1 MRTLL
6 LTALCAVAISSQA
19 VEEKRDTVDKY
30 IIDKKAVAHFDGS
43 QLEGKRVQKYMIAY
57 KENGNVVEKNH
68 LIYTDGQA
76 SIVLSGAVTDN
87 GIIVDNTVEALIV
100 VDGTEVSP
108 ESFSKMNAEDIKS
121 MTVLKEKA
129 AVMLYGDKGRKGV
142 ILVET
147 KAGKA
152 KPLILV
158 DGHECTPDVFVT
170 IKQEDILNV
179 VTYKAGSAPANTYK
193 EKGRGGV
200 IIITTKNG
208 NGMKTLRARDKK

>member
-1 MRTLL
+1 
-6 LTALCAVAISSQA
+6 
-19 VEEKRDTVDKY
+19 
-30 IIDKKAVAHFDGS
+30 
-43 QLEGKRVQKYMIAY
+43 
-57 KENGNVVEKNH
+57 
-68 LIYTDGQA
+68 
-76 SIVLSGAVTDN
+76 
-87 GIIVDNTVEALIV
+87 
-100 VDGTEVSP
+100 
-108 ESFSKMNAEDIKS
+108 

-208 NGMKTLRARDKK
+208 AE

>member
-6 LTALCAVAISSQA
+6 LTVLCAVAISSQA

-57 KENGNVVEKNH
+57 KENGNLVEKNH

-76 SIVLSGAVTDN
+76 SIVLAGAVTDN
-87 GIIVDNTVEALIV
+87 GIIANNVEALIV
-100 VDGTEVSP
+100 VDGIEVSP
-108 ESFSKMNAEDIKS
+108 ESFSKMSAEDIKS
-121 MTVLKEKA
+121 MTVLKENS
-129 AVMLYGDKGRKGV
+129 AVELYGDKGRKGV
-142 ILVET
+142 IVVET

-158 DGHECTPDVFVT
+158 DGHECTPDEIVT

-208 NGMKTLRARDKK
+208 SGMKILRARDKK

>member
-6 LTALCAVAISSQA
+6 LTVLCAVAISSQA

-76 SIVLSGAVTDN
+76 SIVLAGAVTDN
-87 GIIVDNTVEALIV
+87 GIIANNVEALIV
-100 VDGTEVSP
+100 VDGIEVSP
-108 ESFSKMNAEDIKS
+108 ESFSKMSAEDIKS
-121 MTVLKEKA
+121 MTVLKENS
-129 AVMLYGDKGRKGV
+129 AVELYGDKGRKGV
-142 ILVET
+142 IVVET

-158 DGHECTPDVFVT
+158 DGHECTPDEIVT

-179 VTYKAGSAPANTYK
+179 VNYKAGSAPANTYK

-208 NGMKTLRARDKK
+208 SGMKILRARDKK